1 MPADESVSSSL
12 ILAAALEE
20 DSICA
25 IDVVIGGENESI
37 IVYRRHGEV
46 SAWRNICP
54 HQGRRLDYAP
64 GKFLREGD
72 TLICAAHG
80 ASFSLST
87 GECVAGPCRGESLR
101 ALTLTPALI
110 TGTSD

>member
-1 MPADESVSSSL
+1 MPADESVSSAL
-12 ILAAALEE
+12 ILAAVPEE

-25 IDVVIGGENESI
+25 VDVVIGGENASI
-37 IVYRRHGEV
+37 IVYRRHGKI

-72 TLICAAHG
+72 RLICAVHG
-80 ASFSLST
+80 ATFSLAN

-101 ALTLTPALI
+101 AVMLTPDLNA
-110 TGTSD
+110 GTSD